1 MDSYPCTRC
10 GEPLFEGELFC
21 PSCGKAAESAVAVAT
36 PPPGESSG
44 APISPRTQMG
54 EVPVPCD
61 SCGRELAQIEL
72 FCPRCGSPRPGSNLE
87 PRRQKRYGG
96 EAAWKELAERLKE
109 VTTGRYEVEREL
121 GRGGMAAVFL
131 AHEVALHRKV
141 AIKVMRPSF
150 LLDDALVDRFLRE
163 ARTMASFHHPNIVT
177 VHAVEAMDDLHFFVM
192 QFISGQ
198 SLAQMVRE
206 FGPLPVAAVQSVMY
220 QAAAGLSHAHR
231 AGVIHRDVK
240 PANIMMDAYGNALVT
255 DFGIAKVMDLNT
267 SATVGPMGTPLY
279 MSPEQCSGVEVLTPA
294 SDQYA
299 LGTVAFELLTGK
311 PPFERETSVAL
322 ALAISRDPPPSIREL
337 RPDCPPEI
345 EAAVNRMLAKK
356 PADRFPALS
365 EAVAAL
371 GGEALPD
378 DDPVRGFL
386 AALARH
392 DTPVLGPAS
401 LTPRRSRTSPP
412 SFVQP
417 SDITRRATKRKI
429 LAGLGV
435 FVTAAVFTV
444 LAVLAA
450 MRSRST
456 PAAPA
461 DSTVAATPP
470 VAASDSTIAPAGST
484 VAAEVTGRLTE
495 ARRLIDARDWAGAER
510 ELAVVLRRDPDN
522 GEGQSLMARVQRSRP
537 APSPPP
543 PPPPTST
550 KPAPRQTPT
559 VVAKAVDSTAPAPA
573 PAPPPP
579 PAPVRVD
586 TVRVTPPSP
595 PPSRAPAIRR
605 VIAQYV
611 DAINNK
617 SLDRVKALFPALS
630 ASREKVWHDLFR
642 DDVKDLKAV
651 LNITDVTERGDLAD
665 ASFTIDLS
673 FKPDRGDPFHSV
685 IKSEATLKFEGGAWK
700 FLTLT
705 P

>member
-1 MDSYPCTRC
+1 MDSYPCSRC
-10 GEPLFEGELFC
+10 GEPLFDGELFC
-21 PSCGKAAESAVAVAT
+21 PSCGKAVESAVAVAT
-36 PPPGESSG
+36 PPPGEATG
-44 APISPRTQMG
+44 EPLSPRTRIG
-54 EVPVPCD
+54 EVPVPCA

-87 PRRQKRYGG
+87 PKRQRRLGG

-109 VTTGRYEVEREL
+109 TTRGRYEVEREL

-192 QFISGQ
+192 QFIAGQ

-206 FGPLPVAAVQSVMY
+206 FGPLPVAAVQSVIY

-279 MSPEQCSGVEVLTPA
+279 MSPEQCSGVETLTPA

-311 PPFERETSVAL
+311 PPFERESSVAL
-322 ALAISRDPPPSIREL
+322 ALAISKDPPPPIHPL

-345 EAAVNRMLAKK
+345 EAAVLRMLAKK
-356 PADRFPALS
+356 PSDRFASLND
-365 EAVAAL
+365 AVAAL
-371 GGEALPD
+371 GGEALAD

-392 DTPVLGPAS
+392 DTPAQGPAS
-401 LTPRRSRTSPP
+401 LTPRRSRTGPASAVRPA
-412 SFVQP
+412 
-417 SDITRRATKRKI
+417 DITRRATRRKI
-429 LAGLGV
+429 LATIGV
-435 FVTAAVFTV
+435 FATALVFTV
-444 LAVLAA
+444 LAILAS
-450 MRSRST
+450 MRGRARA
-456 PAAPA
+456 AAPA
-461 DSTVAATPP
+461 DSVLAVEP
-470 VAASDSTIAPAGST
+470 APAESIPAPDPVG
-484 VAAEVTGRLTE
+484 AEILGRLTE
-495 ARRLIDARDWAGAER
+495 ARRLVGARDFSGAER
-510 ELAVVLRRDPDN
+510 ELAVVLRRDPGN
-522 GEGQSLMARVQRSRP
+522 AEAARLLDQVRRSRP

-543 PPPPTST
+543 PASPSRREAPPVSNP
-550 KPAPRQTPT
+550 
-559 VVAKAVDSTAPAPA
+559 AVDSSAAAPA

-579 PAPVRVD
+579 PVTRVD
-586 TVRVTPPSP
+586 TVRVAPPAPPPP
-595 PPSRAPAIRR
+595 PPSREPAIRR
-605 VIAQYV
+605 LIAQYV
-611 DAINNK
+611 DAINAK
-617 SLDRVKALFPALS
+617 SLTRIKALYPALS
-630 ASREKVWHDLFR
+630 SARQKVWSDLFR

-651 LNITDVTERGDLAD
+651 GTITTVTERGDLAD

-685 IKSEATLKFEGGAWK
+685 IKSEATLKLENGAWT